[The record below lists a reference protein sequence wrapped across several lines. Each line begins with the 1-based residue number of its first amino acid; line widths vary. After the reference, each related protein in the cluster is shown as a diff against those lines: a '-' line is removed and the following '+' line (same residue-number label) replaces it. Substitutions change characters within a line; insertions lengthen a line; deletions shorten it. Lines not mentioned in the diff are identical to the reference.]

1 MLIEFRA
8 SNYKTFR
15 DEFVFSLIP
24 APELQSLDY
33 SILKETVNGKEYKG
47 LCSSVIYGPN
57 AAGKTNI
64 IEAIDTFRIIVLRGH
79 IRNFNDGP
87 TFAENYLEAIPHI
100 GNRAPVNFYIKFIE
114 KENLVEYSI
123 SLDLGMFSQRNYK
136 RKVLEEKLVVND
148 VVVFTRKDGINFG
161 DLHLLTKFLPEGA
174 VSAEPL
180 LKELSENSLKDDELF
195 LTNGFK
201 SIVSINLASFVLDW
215 ISGKL
220 MSLCRMDAMQ
230 VVRSFN
236 EQKVGSFY
244 VDKPLNDALKLFGV
258 ENNQLAYM
266 TSEESGRTTLMS
278 VLKLD
283 DKNATALPAECFESF
298 GTLRFTELF
307 PLVTQAI
314 QTGGV
319 LLIDECDMSIHP
331 MAIMSLVNVFHNDSL
346 NIHHAQLVF
355 NTQNPIFLN
364 SNLFR
369 RDEIK
374 FVERNSETLCSEL
387 YSLSDFDGDNFSNE
401 KEFENYMTNYFASRY
416 GAILNIDFSPV
427 VESIISSEKEV

>member
-1 MLIEFRA
+1 
-8 SNYKTFR
+8 
-15 DEFVFSLIP
+15 
-24 APELQSLDY
+24 
-33 SILKETVNGKEYKG
+33 
-47 LCSSVIYGPN
+47 
-57 AAGKTNI
+57 
-64 IEAIDTFRIIVLRGH
+64 
-79 IRNFNDGP
+79 
-87 TFAENYLEAIPHI
+87 
-100 GNRAPVNFYIKFIE
+100 
-114 KENLVEYSI
+114 
-123 SLDLGMFSQRNYK
+123 MFSQRNYK